1 MKLNSSLHSA
11 GFRID
16 SKGEGCGG
24 QRQRGSGARGV
35 GSAGTLRAAWCAA
48 LIATCSQVSARS
60 PQPRVESGTIKA
72 AAHDGRNLRDKGCC
86 GNIEMIDQD
95 ARILR
100 IQRDGEAVPLTL
112 VWNSQTRFIEGTGF
126 VTAAALTK
134 GARVTVSYHTPFF
147 GKRFATKI
155 VIERSA
161 VRTPHSPMPGTK
173 AKAEAIRKNAQ

>member
-1 MKLNSSLHSA
+1 MKLNSSLPSA
-11 GFRID
+11 GVPCD
-16 SKGEGCGG
+16 SKGEDRAG
-24 QRQRGSGARGV
+24 RSHRGSGAL
-35 GSAGTLRAAWCAA
+35 SAALCAA

-60 PQPRVESGTIKA
+60 PQPRVESGTIETA
-72 AAHDGRNLRDKGCC
+72 EPDGRNRRDKGCC
-86 GNIEMIDQD
+86 GTIEAIDQD

-100 IQRDGEAVPLTL
+100 VRRDGEAVPLTL
-112 VWNSQTRFIEGTGF
+112 VWNSQTRFIEGTDF

-134 GARVTVSYHTPFF
+134 GARVTLSYHTPFF

-161 VRTPHSPMPGTK
+161 VRTPHSPAPGIR